1 MELTNKPVIPISNPD
16 GTPLPYRVFDPCIW
30 NKDGV
35 YYSLSGGTLPHEPS
49 GKRTRANF
57 LFKSKDLINWEY
69 LHPFIEGD
77 RFTLIGDDGA
87 CPYFWPIGDRHI
99 LLFFSHMSGGQAL
112 LGDYDSSRDKFIVTS
127 HQDFNFGAYGPSGVH
142 ATSETPDGRSGIAV
156 LLFAMD
162 SKGLAKQVLRRVGQC
177 ILTSPTTA
185 CFSGLDS
192 DEKIN
197 LGNAIRFFGDGF
209 QVSKKINDKKIWRI
223 PVMEGEFVIED
234 KTSITKGI
242 GGGNILI
249 IGDSNQEVLK
259 SAEAAVKEMRKVNN
273 IILPFPGGIV
283 RSGSKVGSKYKSL
296 IASTNDAYCP
306 TLKGITKTKLSK
318 SNESV
323 LEIVIDGINEK
334 DISLAM
340 KKGINIICKKFN
352 KGNKSISAGN
362 YGGKLG
368 PHHFHL
374 RDVMK

>member
-1 MELTNKPVIPISNPD
+1 MIINGIKIENTFAEAFPMKAVRLIITADSKYWLKQAINNMTGFATSVIAC
-16 GTPLPYRVFDPCIW
+16 GCEA
-30 NKDGV
+30 G
-35 YYSLSGGTLPHEPS
+35 
-49 GKRTRANF
+49 
-57 LFKSKDLINWEY
+57 
-69 LHPFIEGD
+69 IEKEI
-77 RFTLIGDDGA
+77 R
-87 CPYFWPIGDRHI
+87 
-99 LLFFSHMSGGQAL
+99 S
-112 LGDYDSSRDKFIVTS
+112 
-127 HQDFNFGAYGPSGVH
+127 
-142 ATSETPDGRSGIAV
+142 SETPDGRSGIAV

-185 CFSGLDS
+185 CFSGLES
-192 DEKIN
+192 DEKID
-197 LGNAIRFFGDGF
+197 LGNAIRYFGDGF

-234 KTSITKGI
+234 KTSIANGI

-259 SAEAAVKEMRKVNN
+259 SSEAAVKEMRKVNN

-323 LEIVIDGINEK
+323 LEIVIDGTNEK

-352 KGNKSISAGN
+352 KGIRSISAGN

-368 PHHFHL
+368 PYHFHL
-374 RDVMK
+374 RDIMK

>member
-1 MELTNKPVIPISNPD
+1 MIINGIKIENTFAEAFPMKVVRLIITADSKYW
-16 GTPLPYRVFDPCIW
+16 L
-30 NKDGV
+30 KQA
-35 YYSLSGGTLPHEPS
+35 
-49 GKRTRANF
+49 AN
-57 LFKSKDLINWEY
+57 N
-69 LHPFIEGD
+69 
-77 RFTLIGDDGA
+77 
-87 CPYFWPIGDRHI
+87 
-99 LLFFSHMSGGQAL
+99 
-112 LGDYDSSRDKFIVTS
+112 VTG
-127 HQDFNFGAYGPSGVH
+127 F
-142 ATSETPDGRSGIAV
+142 ATSVIACGCEAGVEKEIKSSKTPDGRSGIAI

-185 CFSGLDS
+185 CFSGLES

-234 KTSITKGI
+234 KTSITNGI

-249 IGDSNQEVLK
+249 IGNSNGEVLK
-259 SAEAAVKEMRKVNN
+259 SAEAAVKEMKKVNN

-352 KGNKSISAGN
+352 KGIKSISAGN

>member
-1 MELTNKPVIPISNPD
+1 MIINGIKIENTFAEAFPMKAVRLIITADSKYWLKQAVNNMTGFATSVIAC
-16 GTPLPYRVFDPCIW
+16 GCEA
-30 NKDGV
+30 G
-35 YYSLSGGTLPHEPS
+35 
-49 GKRTRANF
+49 
-57 LFKSKDLINWEY
+57 
-69 LHPFIEGD
+69 IEKEI
-77 RFTLIGDDGA
+77 R
-87 CPYFWPIGDRHI
+87 
-99 LLFFSHMSGGQAL
+99 S
-112 LGDYDSSRDKFIVTS
+112 
-127 HQDFNFGAYGPSGVH
+127 
-142 ATSETPDGRSGIAV
+142 SETPDGRSGIAV

-185 CFSGLDS
+185 CFSGLES
-192 DEKIN
+192 DEKID
-197 LGNAIRFFGDGF
+197 LGNAIRYFGDGF

-234 KTSITKGI
+234 KTSIANGI

-259 SAEAAVKEMRKVNN
+259 SSEAAVKEMRKVNN

-318 SNESV
+318 NNESV
-323 LEIVIDGINEK
+323 LEIVIDGTNEK

-352 KGNKSISAGN
+352 KGIKSISAGN

-368 PHHFHL
+368 PYHFHL
-374 RDVMK
+374 RNIMK

>member
-1 MELTNKPVIPISNPD
+1 MIINGIKIENTFAEAFPMKAVRLIITADSKYWLKQAVNNMTGFATSVIAC
-16 GTPLPYRVFDPCIW
+16 GCEA
-30 NKDGV
+30 G
-35 YYSLSGGTLPHEPS
+35 
-49 GKRTRANF
+49 
-57 LFKSKDLINWEY
+57 
-69 LHPFIEGD
+69 IEKEI
-77 RFTLIGDDGA
+77 R
-87 CPYFWPIGDRHI
+87 
-99 LLFFSHMSGGQAL
+99 S
-112 LGDYDSSRDKFIVTS
+112 
-127 HQDFNFGAYGPSGVH
+127 
-142 ATSETPDGRSGIAV
+142 SETPDGRSGIAV

-185 CFSGLDS
+185 CFSGLES
-192 DEKIN
+192 DEKID
-197 LGNAIRFFGDGF
+197 LGNAIRYFGDGF

-234 KTSITKGI
+234 KTSITNGI

-323 LEIVIDGINEK
+323 LEIVIDGTNEK

-352 KGNKSISAGN
+352 KGIKSISAGN

-368 PHHFHL
+368 PYHFHL
-374 RDVMK
+374 RNIMK

>member
-1 MELTNKPVIPISNPD
+1 MIINGIKIENTFAEAFPMKVVRLIITADSKYW
-16 GTPLPYRVFDPCIW
+16 L
-30 NKDGV
+30 KQA
-35 YYSLSGGTLPHEPS
+35 
-49 GKRTRANF
+49 AN
-57 LFKSKDLINWEY
+57 N
-69 LHPFIEGD
+69 
-77 RFTLIGDDGA
+77 
-87 CPYFWPIGDRHI
+87 
-99 LLFFSHMSGGQAL
+99 
-112 LGDYDSSRDKFIVTS
+112 VTG
-127 HQDFNFGAYGPSGVH
+127 F
-142 ATSETPDGRSGIAV
+142 ATSVIACGCEAGVEKEIKSSQTPDGRSGIAV

-185 CFSGLDS
+185 CFSGLES
-192 DEKIN
+192 NEKIN
-197 LGNAIRFFGDGF
+197 LGSAIRFFGDGF

-234 KTSITKGI
+234 KTSITNGI

-249 IGDSNQEVLK
+249 IGNSNGEVLK
-259 SAEAAVKEMRKVNN
+259 SAEAAVKEMKKVNN

-318 SNESV
+318 NNESV
-323 LEIVIDGINEK
+323 LEIVIDGTNEK

-352 KGNKSISAGN
+352 KGIKSISAGN

-368 PHHFHL
+368 PYHFHL
-374 RDVMK
+374 RNIMK

>member
-1 MELTNKPVIPISNPD
+1 MIINGIKIENTFAEAFPMKAVRLIITADSKYWLKQAVNNMTGFATSVIAC
-16 GTPLPYRVFDPCIW
+16 GCEA
-30 NKDGV
+30 G
-35 YYSLSGGTLPHEPS
+35 
-49 GKRTRANF
+49 
-57 LFKSKDLINWEY
+57 
-69 LHPFIEGD
+69 IEKEI
-77 RFTLIGDDGA
+77 R
-87 CPYFWPIGDRHI
+87 
-99 LLFFSHMSGGQAL
+99 S
-112 LGDYDSSRDKFIVTS
+112 
-127 HQDFNFGAYGPSGVH
+127 
-142 ATSETPDGRSGIAV
+142 SETPDGRSGIAV

-185 CFSGLDS
+185 CFSGLES
-192 DEKIN
+192 DEKID
-197 LGNAIRFFGDGF
+197 LGNAIRYFGDGF

-234 KTSITKGI
+234 KTSITNGI

-259 SAEAAVKEMRKVNN
+259 SSEAAVKEMRKVNN

-323 LEIVIDGINEK
+323 LEIVIDGTNEK

-352 KGNKSISAGN
+352 KGIKSISAGN

-368 PHHFHL
+368 PYHFHL
-374 RDVMK
+374 RNIMK

>member
-1 MELTNKPVIPISNPD
+1 MIINGIKIENTFAEAFPMKAVRLIITADSKYWLKQAINNMTGFATSVIAC
-16 GTPLPYRVFDPCIW
+16 GCEA
-30 NKDGV
+30 G
-35 YYSLSGGTLPHEPS
+35 
-49 GKRTRANF
+49 
-57 LFKSKDLINWEY
+57 
-69 LHPFIEGD
+69 IEKEI
-77 RFTLIGDDGA
+77 R
-87 CPYFWPIGDRHI
+87 
-99 LLFFSHMSGGQAL
+99 S
-112 LGDYDSSRDKFIVTS
+112 
-127 HQDFNFGAYGPSGVH
+127 
-142 ATSETPDGRSGIAV
+142 SETPDGRSGIAV

-185 CFSGLDS
+185 CFSGLES
-192 DEKIN
+192 NEKIN
-197 LGNAIRFFGDGF
+197 LGSAIRFFGDGF

-234 KTSITKGI
+234 KTSIANGI

-259 SAEAAVKEMRKVNN
+259 SSEAAVKEMRKVNN

-323 LEIVIDGINEK
+323 LEIVIDGTNEK

-352 KGNKSISAGN
+352 KGIKSISAGN

-368 PHHFHL
+368 PYHFHL
-374 RDVMK
+374 RNIMK

>member
-1 MELTNKPVIPISNPD
+1 MIINGIKIENTFAEAFPMKAVRLIITADSKYWLKQAVNNMTGFATSVIAC
-16 GTPLPYRVFDPCIW
+16 GCEA
-30 NKDGV
+30 G
-35 YYSLSGGTLPHEPS
+35 
-49 GKRTRANF
+49 
-57 LFKSKDLINWEY
+57 
-69 LHPFIEGD
+69 IEKEI
-77 RFTLIGDDGA
+77 R
-87 CPYFWPIGDRHI
+87 
-99 LLFFSHMSGGQAL
+99 S
-112 LGDYDSSRDKFIVTS
+112 
-127 HQDFNFGAYGPSGVH
+127 
-142 ATSETPDGRSGIAV
+142 SETPDGRSGIAV

-185 CFSGLDS
+185 CFSGLES
-192 DEKIN
+192 DEKID
-197 LGNAIRFFGDGF
+197 LGNAIRYFGDGF

-234 KTSITKGI
+234 KTSITNGI

-259 SAEAAVKEMRKVNN
+259 SSEAAVKEMRKVNN

-306 TLKGITKTKLSK
+306 TLKGVTKTKLSK

-323 LEIVIDGINEK
+323 LEIVIDGTNEK

-352 KGNKSISAGN
+352 KGIRSISAGN

-368 PHHFHL
+368 PYHFHL
-374 RDVMK
+374 RDIMK

>member
-1 MELTNKPVIPISNPD
+1 MIINGIKIENTFAEAFPMKVVRLIITADSKYW
-16 GTPLPYRVFDPCIW
+16 L
-30 NKDGV
+30 KQA
-35 YYSLSGGTLPHEPS
+35 
-49 GKRTRANF
+49 AN
-57 LFKSKDLINWEY
+57 N
-69 LHPFIEGD
+69 
-77 RFTLIGDDGA
+77 
-87 CPYFWPIGDRHI
+87 
-99 LLFFSHMSGGQAL
+99 
-112 LGDYDSSRDKFIVTS
+112 VTG
-127 HQDFNFGAYGPSGVH
+127 F
-142 ATSETPDGRSGIAV
+142 ATSVIACGCEAGVEKEIKSSQTPDGRSGIAV

-185 CFSGLDS
+185 CFSGLES
-192 DEKIN
+192 NEKIN
-197 LGNAIRFFGDGF
+197 LGSAIRFFGDGF

-234 KTSITKGI
+234 KTSITNGI

-249 IGDSNQEVLK
+249 IGNSNGEVLK
-259 SAEAAVKEMRKVNN
+259 SAEAAVKEMKKVNN

-352 KGNKSISAGN
+352 KGIKSISAGN

-374 RDVMK
+374 RDVMKWVI

>member
-1 MELTNKPVIPISNPD
+1 MIINGIKIENTFAEAFPMKAVRLIITADSKYWLKQAINNMTGFATSVIAC
-16 GTPLPYRVFDPCIW
+16 GCEA
-30 NKDGV
+30 G
-35 YYSLSGGTLPHEPS
+35 
-49 GKRTRANF
+49 
-57 LFKSKDLINWEY
+57 
-69 LHPFIEGD
+69 IEKEI
-77 RFTLIGDDGA
+77 R
-87 CPYFWPIGDRHI
+87 
-99 LLFFSHMSGGQAL
+99 S
-112 LGDYDSSRDKFIVTS
+112 
-127 HQDFNFGAYGPSGVH
+127 
-142 ATSETPDGRSGIAV
+142 SETPDGRSGIAV

-185 CFSGLDS
+185 CFSGLES
-192 DEKIN
+192 DEKID
-197 LGNAIRFFGDGF
+197 LGNAIRYFGDGF

-234 KTSITKGI
+234 KTSIANGI

-259 SAEAAVKEMRKVNN
+259 SSEAAVKEMRKVNN

-323 LEIVIDGINEK
+323 LEIVIDGTNEK

-352 KGNKSISAGN
+352 KGIRSISAGN

-368 PHHFHL
+368 PYHFHL
-374 RDVMK
+374 RKIMK